1 MKNTIV
7 VDGVEFRL
15 FNEDQDTVIV
25 QHLESGDYLLEF
37 DSVEE
42 CWEDEQNAAW
52 VKYSLEEEDNTI
64 EDLEAEFLSTVE
76 VYTVEEILESVKDG
90 YGWAQN
96 LGLVVEV
103 EDE

>member
-52 VKYSLEEEDNTI
+52 VK
-64 EDLEAEFLSTVE
+64 
-76 VYTVEEILESVKDG
+76 
-90 YGWAQN
+90 
-96 LGLVVEV
+96 
-103 EDE
+103 